1 MIELFLIIFALN
13 FGVAQI
19 IMNKNLSAQIIL
31 NKTKVTVISLRIKI
45 KQLFWLEF
53 KEEELS

>member
-45 KQLFWLEF
+45 KQLF
-53 KEEELS
+53 